1 MKTPMKNF
9 LGSPLLSSNMLHTL
23 FPTSIPLIRINLALY
38 LLYDFFFLV
47 FRFSFRLLRFFVKRH
62 FFGNYYPN
70 YILLLLVMPPPFPHH
85 PFLRPL
91 PYPFRFSP
99 RPPSSHCRLPPR
111 LLSLSLLPTLP
122 LPPPNLPFF
131 PSLYFPPL
139 RPHLLPLFSA
149 SPSSSFSFPPSCSSF
164 RPSTSAFP
172 PSPSPLFP
180 SSIASWSLF
189 SSVLFPPPC
198 LSSSVASLPTP
209 STPFPPS
216 SRRTDRP
223 RLRPLPPL
231 RRPRLR
237 LLPFSSA
244 FSSLFLFLSQR
255 LASSA

>member
-9 LGSPLLSSNMLHTL
+9 LGSPLLSSNMLQTL

-38 LLYDFFFLV
+38 LLYDFFF
-47 FRFSFRLLRFFVKRH
+47 FFRLPFFFPLTPLFREKT

-91 PYPFRFSP
+91 PYPFRLSP
-99 RPPSSHCRLPPR
+99 RPPSFHCRLPPR
-111 LLSLSLLPTLP
+111 LLSPSLLPTLP
-122 LPPPNLPFF
+122 LPPLNLPFF
-131 PSLYFPPL
+131 PSLY
-139 RPHLLPLFSA
+139 LLPLVSA

-164 RPSTSAFP
+164 PPSPSAFP

-198 LSSSVASLPTP
+198 LSSSIASLPTP

>member
-9 LGSPLLSSNMLHTL
+9 LGSPLLSSNMLQTL

-38 LLYDFFFLV
+38 LLYDFFLV
-47 FRFSFRLLRFFVKRH
+47 FRFSFRLLRFFVKDI
-62 FFGNYYPN
+62 FWQ
-70 YILLLLVMPPPFPHH
+70 LLYKLHAVAFCYASAISTSPF
-85 PFLRPL
+85 
-91 PYPFRFSP
+91 S
-99 RPPSSHCRLPPR
+99 PPSSVCFPPF
-111 LLSLSLLPTLP
+111 SSSA
-122 LPPPNLPFF
+122 FF
-131 PSLYFPPL
+131 PL
-139 RPHLLPLFSA
+139 SA
-149 SPSSSFSFPPSCSSF
+149 SPSPSSSFSFPPSWSSF
-164 RPSTSAFP
+164 PPSTSAFP

-198 LSSSVASLPTP
+198 LSSSIASLPTP